1 MAAIVAFIAH
11 GSSSSSSSG
20 FDGLEHVD
28 GAARH
33 QRHPADHWQNHN
45 LQLKSMLNE
54 RWSRTGSINQ
64 PPIVNSNCQFKLS
77 IQSIPMIRNR
87 AILKYIP
94 AIPVAFPLYS
104 RRVIDLRTMPRH
116 NSHLTE

>member
-77 IQSIPMIRNR
+77 IQIVNSINPNDSESRDPEIYPGPSRR
-87 AILKYIP
+87 
-94 AIPVAFPLYS
+94 IPVAFPS
-104 RRVIDLRTMPRH
+104 GNRFTNNAP
-116 NSHLTE
+116 TQ